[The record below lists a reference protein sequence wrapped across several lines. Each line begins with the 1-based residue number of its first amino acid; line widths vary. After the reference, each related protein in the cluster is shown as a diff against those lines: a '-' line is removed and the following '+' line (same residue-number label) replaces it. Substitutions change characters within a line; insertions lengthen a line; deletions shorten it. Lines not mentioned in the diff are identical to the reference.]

1 MISLYVT
8 LLCVIIAADD
18 SWYCLVKGSP
28 EALKHLMVP
37 ESIPSWYSKSYEA
50 LARRGLRV
58 LALAYKKVSLK
69 DTPRPLEQPRSW
81 VESSLHFGG
90 FIAFECKIRAD
101 SGVVMS
107 ALIQSDHK
115 VAMIT
120 GDALLTSLHVAKKV
134 NICNDKLHCLTLTV
148 VSTGADADTVV
159 DPRDVKHAWV
169 QYDES
174 TGEETQLP
182 FEVKDGAVSK
192 LGLKYNLLTTEEA
205 YNSAAAATGGK
216 ASPLWAQAGSEL

>member
-1 MISLYVT
+1 
-8 LLCVIIAADD
+8 
-18 SWYCLVKGSP
+18 
-28 EALKHLMVP
+28 MVP

-58 LALAYKKVSLK
+58 LALAFKKVSLK

-81 VESSLHFGG
+81 VESQLHFGG

-134 NICNDKLHCLTLTV
+134 NICSDKLPCLTLTV
-148 VSTGADADTVV
+148 LADASSVENAKDGTSTPAAAVGK
-159 DPRDVKHAWV
+159 DKHVWV

-174 TGEETQLP
+174 TGQETQLP
-182 FEVKDGAVSK
+182 FEVQDGAVSK

-205 YNSAAAATGGK
+205 FNSAVAATGGK
-216 ASPLWAQAGSEL
+216 TSTLWAQAGEYLIFRMCFICFSACVLLN